1 MKEGIMFT
9 PGTEM
14 AKICADVTVMN
25 KTAIAP
31 HRHSIPTS
39 VSPSVTGVSQKRTT
53 QKP

>member
-1 MKEGIMFT
+1 MKQGIMFT

-31 HRHSIPTS
+31 HRHSIPS
-39 VSPSVTGVSQKRTT
+39 ANPSATGVSQQQTK
-53 QKP
+53 